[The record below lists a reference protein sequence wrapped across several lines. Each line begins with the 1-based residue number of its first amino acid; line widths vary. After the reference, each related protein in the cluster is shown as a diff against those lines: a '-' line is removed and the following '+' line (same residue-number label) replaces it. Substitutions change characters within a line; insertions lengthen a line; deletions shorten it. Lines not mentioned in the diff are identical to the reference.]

1 MANDSQNWQ
10 QRAKAADLQVRN
22 FIEGEYRD
30 CAGDTVVS
38 KYSAR
43 DGQLLYQFGEGNGSE
58 VEAAVSSARAAFDDG
73 RWRGLPVSARKAVL
87 QKLADLVEA
96 HKEEFALYECLD
108 VGKPIS
114 NALNDDLGRAI
125 HSLRSAAEGIDNLL
139 SPSGSDGF
147 NLSYRLRKPVGV
159 VVGICA
165 WNYPLAIAA
174 SKLGPALITG
184 NSLILKP
191 SEFSPLSTGLLAELA
206 VEAGIP
212 PGVCNVVNGSGAV
225 VGDRLAHHNE
235 VDLISFTGG
244 TATGKR
250 LMSAA
255 GQSNMKR
262 LVLECGGKSPYL
274 VFDDHP
280 GDLDFIAA
288 DVVSTAF
295 PNQGALCVAGTR
307 LLVQN
312 SIKEQLLPKII
323 EHAKKIT
330 PADPLDPETTFG
342 ALINEAHME
351 KVMGYVESGKQ
362 EGATLL
368 YGGNRVN
375 TESGGYYIE
384 PAIFDSVSPSQ
395 RIANE
400 EIFGPVL
407 SVFGFEDEDEAIKI
421 ANSTCFGL
429 AAYVGTKNL
438 TRIQKV
444 SHGLNTGIIVV
455 ASTDKPSG
463 GLISIGIEGHR
474 QSGFGFEGGADGLA
488 AYTVSSAVHLL
499 A

>member
-1 MANDSQNWQ
+1 MVNGTQSWQ
-10 QRAKAADLQVRN
+10 QRAEAADLHVRN
-22 FIEGEYRD
+22 FIEGEYTD
-30 CAGDTVVS
+30 CVGDKVIS
-38 KYSAR
+38 KHSAR
-43 DGQLLYQFGEGNGSE
+43 NGQLLYQFGEGNGSE
-58 VEAAVSSARAAFDDG
+58 VEAAVASARAAFDDG
-73 RWRGLPVSARKAVL
+73 RWRSLPVATRKAAL

-108 VGKPIS
+108 VGKPIA
-114 NALNDDLGRAI
+114 NALNDDVYRAV
-125 HSLRSAAEGIDNLL
+125 HSLRSAAEGIDKLL

-159 VVGICA
+159 VAGICA

-184 NSLILKP
+184 NSVILKP

-212 PGVCNVVNGSGAV
+212 PGVCNVVNGTGAII
-225 VGDRLAHHNE
+225 GDCLARHDQ

-262 LVLECGGKSPYL
+262 LILECGGKSPYL

-280 GDLDFIAA
+280 GDLDFIGA
-288 DVVSTAF
+288 DIVGTAF

-307 LLVQN
+307 LLVQK
-312 SIKEQLLPKII
+312 SIKDELIERVI
-323 EHAKKIT
+323 EHTKKIT
-330 PADPLDPETTFG
+330 PKDPLDPEATFG
-342 ALINEAHME
+342 ALINKEHMNH
-351 KVMGYVESGKQ
+351 VLDYIESGKQ
-362 EGATLL
+362 DGATLL
-368 YGGNRVN
+368 FGGEPVN
-375 TESGGYYIE
+375 VESGGYYVE
-384 PAIFDSVSPSQ
+384 PTVFDNVSCNH

-407 SVFGFEDEDEAIKI
+407 SILEFADEEEAIKI
-421 ANSTCFGL
+421 ANSTPFGL
-429 AAYVGTKNL
+429 AAYVATTDL
-438 TRIQKV
+438 SRAQKI
-444 SHGLNTGIIVV
+444 SHGLNAGVIIVTGT
-455 ASTDKPSG
+455 SKLSG
-463 GLISIGIEGHR
+463 GFSDIGVEGHR
-474 QSGFGFEGGADGLA
+474 QSGFGYEGGADGLA
-488 AYTVSSAVHLL
+488 AYTISSAVHLL